1 MRGEHVLKK
10 FESKLR
16 TNVRTNERTMDAFL
30 TKNYTSNKSFTPHFL
45 SWPLVFAWKDTHQL
59 LPRLPLP
66 IQFREYEEQDW
77 RVGAVTSEWAA
88 KPKPLEVHVFK
99 KIGTERRADGR
110 TSGELTNGR
119 TNERNDA
126 TCALL

>member
-1 MRGEHVLKK
+1 
-10 FESKLR
+10 
-16 TNVRTNERTMDAFL
+16 MDAFL

-88 KPKPLEVHVFK
+88 KPKPLEVHVLKNF
-99 KIGTERRADGR
+99 GAERRADGW

-119 TNERNDA
+119 TNERIRIQTTHEQTNERTNERTMDDGRMWNA
-126 TCALL
+126 